1 MLYEMIIEGFEY
13 QKNGYKILMS
23 YNFTMNRG
31 SALISLDNERIFEID
46 LDHGYNRE
54 AVYDLVISKKRQ
66 IIKEDKLPFEIGKKV
81 FEKHDGRTVLVKPE
95 HKQYIDDFVDN
106 IQDYL

>member
-13 QKNGYKILMS
+13 QRNGYKILMS
-23 YNFTMNRG
+23 YNFTMNKG
-31 SALISLDNERIFEID
+31 SALISLDRERIFEVD
-46 LDHGYNRE
+46 LDQGSNRE
-54 AVYDLVISKKRQ
+54 PVYDLAIFSKGQ

-95 HKQYIDDFVDN
+95 HKQFIDDLIDN